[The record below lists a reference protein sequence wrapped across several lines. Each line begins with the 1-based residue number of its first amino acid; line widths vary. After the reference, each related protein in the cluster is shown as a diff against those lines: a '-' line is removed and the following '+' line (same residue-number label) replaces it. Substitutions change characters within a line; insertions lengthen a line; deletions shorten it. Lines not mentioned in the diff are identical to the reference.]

1 MTIFAMQ
8 FSQYVEG
15 DHEIRILVDQVLG
28 HHAAHSHQDFIEIAY
43 VESGRGTQTVNGQ
56 TAEIHPGD
64 LFMFNAQVV
73 HAFDSSPKE
82 PLVIYN
88 CLFQPLSIDS
98 SLKDCRNFLDV
109 VYHYLFHSLYTGE
122 EPGGYVKLDGLKG
135 GEAEHILHE
144 MYAEYDRKEKGYR
157 QILRADLMKL
167 LIVIFRL
174 YEKGDQQR
182 KNLPIYKRLI
192 AQEAAAYLRS
202 HYAENIRCEE
212 LAGRAYLSVN
222 YFRGVFKEITGM
234 TVVQMLQN
242 IRINAACDLLIG
254 TDLPVVDIAGQV
266 GYADLKYFYKLF
278 GQMKAVTPK
287 EYRMRNRVQ

>member
-43 VESGRGTQTVNGQ
+43 VESGSGTQTVNNQ

-73 HAFDSSPKE
+73 HAFDSSPKK
-82 PLVIYN
+82 PLAIYN

-109 VYHYLFHSLYTGE
+109 VYHYLFHSLYAGE

-144 MYAEYDRKEKGYR
+144 MYAEYDRK
-157 QILRADLMKL
+157 
-167 LIVIFRL
+167 V
-174 YEKGDQQR
+174 
-182 KNLPIYKRLI
+182 
-192 AQEAAAYLRS
+192 
-202 HYAENIRCEE
+202 
-212 LAGRAYLSVN
+212 
-222 YFRGVFKEITGM
+222 
-234 TVVQMLQN
+234 
-242 IRINAACDLLIG
+242 
-254 TDLPVVDIAGQV
+254 
-266 GYADLKYFYKLF
+266 
-278 GQMKAVTPK
+278 
-287 EYRMRNRVQ
+287 